1 VRNRVRKDIR
11 AGARRSAC
19 VLLAA
24 AAAAALTLLAP
35 VAASAEA
42 VPGAGESVP
51 AQASSPPPRESTTA
65 TVATLSNLKTL
76 TRWAY
81 PQAAGPAHASP
92 SSHSRVV
99 GHLQFLTPDGQAQVY
114 LALRSYTIG
123 KNEWIEVPL
132 PGRPNGRVGWVISSD
147 LSELH
152 ELHQYLRVNRESER
166 VTLYRDGHAIF
177 NAPVGVGRP
186 SLPTPAGHFFVTEK
200 LLAIGGPVYGPL
212 ALGTSAYAPSLS
224 EWPGGGVVG
233 IHGTDEP
240 QLIPG
245 RPSHGCIRMRNADII
260 RLWPMVEVGTPIEIV

>member
-1 VRNRVRKDIR
+1 VRHRVRKDIG
-11 AGARRSAC
+11 AGARRAARILSAF
-19 VLLAA
+19 

-35 VAASAEA
+35 VAASAEPTA
-42 VPGAGESVP
+42 AAAESTP
-51 AQASSPPPRESTTA
+51 AQASSPREGTTA

-81 PQAAGPAHASP
+81 PQAGAPAHASP
-92 SSHSRVV
+92 SAHSRIV

-123 KNEWIEVPL
+123 KSEWIEVPL
-132 PGRPNGRVGWVISSD
+132 PGRPNGRVGWVVADD

-152 ELHQYLRVNRESER
+152 ELHQYLRINRKAER
-166 VTLYRDGHAIF
+166 ITLYRDGRTVLT
-177 NAPVGVGRP
+177 APVGVGRP

-200 LLAIGGPVYGPL
+200 LLAIGGPVYGPY

-240 QLIPG
+240 QLVPG
-245 RPSHGCIRMRNADII
+245 RPSHGCVRMRNGDIT
-260 RLWPMVEVGTPIEIV
+260 RLWRMVEVGTPIEIV

>member
-1 VRNRVRKDIR
+1 M
-11 AGARRSAC
+11 AGTLS
-19 VLLAA
+19 VAA
-24 AAAAALTLLAP
+24 AAAAFAIMAP
-35 VAASAEA
+35 AVASAE
-42 VPGAGESVP
+42 PLP
-51 AQASSPPPRESTTA
+51 AQASSGATA
-65 TVATLSNLKTL
+65 TVATLSNLKSL

-81 PQAAGPAHASP
+81 PQATAPAHAFP
-92 SSHSRVV
+92 SAHAKIV

-114 LALRSYTIG
+114 ITLRSYTIG
-123 KNEWIEVPL
+123 TSEWIEVPL
-132 PGRPNGRVGWVISSD
+132 PGRPNGRVGWVIASD

-166 VTLYRDGHAIF
+166 ISLYRNGHAIF
-177 NAPVGVGRP
+177 TAPVGVGRP
-186 SLPTPAGHFFVTEK
+186 SLPTPSGHFFVTEK

-245 RPSHGCIRMRNADII
+245 RPSHGCIRMLNADII